1 MPDQKDGIIHSATEH
16 GTVAS
21 HPVRT
26 AEPFRVAPTTETDV
40 NTLSLDLVPVAC
52 ISLHDTV
59 FEFDSSFP
67 TPDVALLLKELPGL
81 REKHKNAKGQFPPA
95 SIFGHADPVGKDAY
109 NKALSG
115 RRTRAIYGLL
125 VHDIALWQQLFNEEW
140 HSKNVLPTMRKATG
154 TPDGG
159 SRNDLMK
166 AYMTQLFP
174 VKLDKGDFLGKG
186 VDAKG
191 KADFQGCSEFNPLI
205 ILSQPEN
212 DTLPHEERN
221 AKNRP
226 NRRVVVFLFRAGLNV
241 NPKLWPCPV
250 ATDPSTAEC
259 VARFFGPPKTGE
271 QRRKAGAELRAFE
284 KTADTF
290 ACRFYDRVAGQ
301 SPCEKPAPPVPTAT
315 LEFVNDPTGTHAVAA
330 GNPVATFVRMG
341 VWDHAFTCGTPS
353 TLNDDVTE
361 LKSFIGA
368 DSRRF
373 YLRVK
378 DTKAK
383 DSVQVKW
390 RTLKS
395 DSTNL
400 DAPADEHMTLIET
413 GAGTGIFGS
422 RALMLVNDADD
433 QKQGANSG
441 LPATFP
447 TAGARNF
454 DQSDHRIRRADVE
467 GFVEAEYTPVGAAP
481 IKVKLPVFQ
490 RNPEKRRK
498 MSLQIFVLRVAAGG
512 NGVIDTSPA
521 SGLWTSELREIREIY
536 GRLGIKVD
544 TLVAPGTIAANIVT
558 NGGDSIVL
566 IDAPAGINPLNVS
579 FNPLGG
585 ANDERRLGATFPA
598 QANTIRIFYV
608 GGLASGN
615 RAESWPDI
623 DFGALPQHGSCFL
636 RGIAA
641 TYNAAHEMGHV
652 LTDKAA
658 GKNTGHYVAP
668 AGAPGTRLCA
678 DQNLM
683 RNGTSVVEGVL
694 ESKRLYDEADAD
706 GTVQVTKI
714 LGSSFT
720 RDF

>member
-1 MPDQKDGIIHSATEH
+1 MTDQRDGTIHSATEH

-21 HPVRT
+21 HSERAT
-26 AEPFRVAPTTETDV
+26 QPFRVAPTTETDV
-40 NTLSLDLVPVAC
+40 NTLSLDLIPVAC
-52 ISLHDTV
+52 LSLHDIL

-67 TPDVALLLKELPGL
+67 TPNVSIVLNELPGL
-81 REKHKNAKGQFPPA
+81 REQHKNAKGQFPPA
-95 SIFGHADPVGKDAY
+95 SIFGHADPVGGDVY
-109 NKALSG
+109 NKGLSG

-125 VHDIALWQQLFNEEW
+125 VHDIALWEQLYNEEW
-140 HSKNVLPTMRKATG
+140 HSKNVLATMRKATG
-154 TPDGG
+154 SPDGA
-159 SRNDLMK
+159 SRKDLMG
-166 AYMTQLFP
+166 AYMTRLFP

-186 VDAKG
+186 ADPKG

-205 ILSQPEN
+205 ILSQHES
-212 DTLPHEERN
+212 DTLPHEDRN
-221 AKNRP
+221 TKNRS

-241 NPKLWPCPV
+241 DPKLWPCPV

-259 VARFFGPPKTGE
+259 VKRFFGPPKTGE
-271 QRRKAGAELRAFE
+271 QRRKPGPDLREFE
-284 KTADTF
+284 KAGDTF
-290 ACRFYDRVAGQ
+290 ACRFYDRVARL
-301 SPCEKPAPPVPTAT
+301 SPCEKPAPVPAAT
-315 LEFVNDPTGTHAVAA
+315 VEFVDDPSDTHTVDAS
-330 GNPVATFVRMG
+330 NPVATFVRMG
-341 VWDHAFTCGTPS
+341 LWDHAFTCGNPG

-361 LKSFIGA
+361 VKSFVGA

-383 DSVQVKW
+383 DSVQIKW

-395 DSTNL
+395 DFTNL
-400 DAPADEHMTLIET
+400 DAPADEHITLVET

-422 RALMLVNDADD
+422 RGLMLVSDADD
-433 QKQGANSG
+433 QRQNANSG

-447 TAGARNF
+447 TTGVRNF
-454 DQSDHRIRRADVE
+454 NQSDHRIRRADLE
-467 GFVEAEYTPVGAAP
+467 GFVEAEYTPLGAAP

-498 MSLQIFVLRVAAGG
+498 MSLQIFVLRVAPGG
-512 NGVIDTSPA
+512 NGVIDTSAA

-536 GRLGIKVD
+536 GRIGIKVD
-544 TLVAPGTIAANIVT
+544 TVVAPGTPAANIAAN
-558 NGGDSIVL
+558 GADSIVL
-566 IDAPAGINPLNVS
+566 IDAPAGVNPLNVS
-579 FNPLGG
+579 FNPLNG

-598 QANTIRIFYV
+598 QGNTIRIFYV

-623 DFGALPQHGSCFL
+623 DFAALPQHGSCFL

-658 GKNTGHYVAP
+658 AKHTGHYVPP
-668 AGAPGTRLCA
+668 AGAPGTRLCTN
-678 DQNLM
+678 QNLM

-706 GTVQVTKI
+706 GTVQVSKI
-714 LGSSFT
+714 LGSPFT
-720 RDF
+720 RAF